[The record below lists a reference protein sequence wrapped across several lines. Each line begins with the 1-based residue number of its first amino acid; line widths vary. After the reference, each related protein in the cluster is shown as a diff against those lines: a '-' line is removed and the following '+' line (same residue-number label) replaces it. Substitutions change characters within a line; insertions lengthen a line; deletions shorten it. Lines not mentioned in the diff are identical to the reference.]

1 MRTRTRETI
10 PSSPNTIADEA
21 QQGCQG
27 QIFKVDR
34 RKFVQAGAAAG
45 LTLGFTP
52 HVLARLN
59 TASAATD
66 AAQAFE
72 PAAYIRIDPS
82 GTTLIL
88 HRSEMGQ
95 GARTSVA
102 MLLAEELELPWE
114 EIRVEQAVGDPRYG
128 NQNTDGS
135 TTVRL
140 NWQPLREAGAAAR
153 IMLTQAAA
161 QAWGVA
167 ADQCRAEAGR
177 ISHPGS
183 GKSAGYGE
191 LAAAAA
197 ALDVPEKP
205 ALKAKEEHKIL
216 GTPRALIDVPDIVR
230 GKARY
235 GIDVVQ
241 PGMLY
246 ASVERC
252 PTIRGTLASFDAK
265 AALAVPGVKKVL
277 ALEGAPQ
284 PFNLNAGVAVVGTNT
299 FATLKGRKALQIEW
313 KNAEGLESSDEFR
326 AKLQQL
332 VDGEGKGFRSEGDF
346 KAAKAA
352 AAKTLSATFHGPH
365 LVHAPM
371 EPLSATAVVTDAGCE
386 IWAPT
391 QDPMTARQR
400 VAETLGL
407 EMDQV
412 TVHVTLLGGGF
423 GRKSKPDFIL
433 EAAKVAKEMPGTPIK
448 LTWTREDEVQHGF
461 YRAQNAQKV
470 EATLDAAGKVTGW
483 RHHTAFPTILSTF
496 MPGATN
502 PSPFELG
509 MGLTN
514 LPYRIPAIQ
523 LESSGIAS
531 DVRIGWL
538 RSVCN
543 TFHAHAVNCFVDE
556 IAETVGTD
564 PVQWRLENLG
574 EARQLDF
581 SERDKPY
588 GQDTGRLAHVIERC
602 AEVSR
607 WGKKKVANGVA
618 RGFAS
623 HFSFLTYVA
632 AALDASLDADGKVKV
647 HEVDLVVDCGTV
659 VNPDT
664 VRAQLEGAV
673 VFALSM
679 ALYGEITVKD
689 GVVQQSNF
697 HDYPML
703 RIGQMPKVN
712 VEIIDS
718 DAPPSGIGE
727 PGVPPIAPALVN
739 AIAKLTGKRIYDLPL
754 SKAGLA

>member
-1 MRTRTRETI
+1 MSAARTPIRNPAGEDATGKGRV
-10 PSSPNTIADEA
+10 
-21 QQGCQG
+21 
-27 QIFKVDR
+27 FKAELDR
-34 RKFVQAGAAAG
+34 RRFVQAGAAAG

-59 TASAATD
+59 TAGTSSAAD
-66 AAQAFE
+66 AAKSFA
-72 PAAYIRIDPS
+72 PAAYIRIDAS
-82 GTTLIL
+82 GTTLIV

-95 GARTSVA
+95 GARTSCA

-114 EIRVEQAVGDPRYG
+114 EIRIEQADGDPKYG

-153 IMLTQAAA
+153 TMLVAAAA
-161 QAWGVA
+161 QGWDVA
-167 ADQCRAEAGR
+167 AGECRAEAGR
-177 ISHPGS
+177 VLHAGS
-183 GKSAGYGE
+183 GRSATYGE
-191 LAAAAA
+191 LAAVAAT
-197 ALDVPEKP
+197 LDVPEKP
-205 ALKAKEEHKIL
+205 MLKDKKDHKIL
-216 GTPRALIDVPDIVR
+216 GTPRALVDVPDIVR
-230 GKARY
+230 GQAVY
-235 GIDVVQ
+235 GIDVVR

-246 ASVERC
+246 ASIERC
-252 PTIRGTLASFDAK
+252 PTIKGTLGSLDPE

-277 ALEGAPQ
+277 PLEGAAQ
-284 PFNLNAGVAVVGTNT
+284 PFNLNAGVAVVAENT
-299 FATLKGRKALQIEW
+299 FAALKGRKALQIEW
-313 KNAEGLESSDEFR
+313 KTGEGLESSGAFR
-326 AKLQQL
+326 DKLQHL
-332 VDGEGKGFRSEGDF
+332 VDGHGKPFRSEGDIA
-346 KAAKAA
+346 AAKAA
-352 AAKTLSATFHGPH
+352 AARTLSASFHGPH

-371 EPLSATAVVTDAGCE
+371 EPLAATAVVTDEGCE
-386 IWAPT
+386 IWAPC

-400 VAETLGL
+400 ARGAL
-407 EMDQV
+407 ELDLAQV

-433 EAAKVAKEMPGTPIK
+433 EAAKIAQQMKGTPIK
-448 LTWTREDEVQHGF
+448 LTWTREDEVRHGF
-461 YRAQNAQKV
+461 YRAQNAQKL
-470 EATLDAAGKVTGW
+470 EATLDESGRLTGW
-483 RHHTAFPTILSTF
+483 RQHTAFPTILSTF
-496 MPGATN
+496 MPGATD
-502 PSPFELG
+502 PSGFELG

-514 LPYRIPAIQ
+514 LPYRIPSIQ

-556 IAETVGTD
+556 IAEAAGKD
-564 PVQWRLENLG
+564 PVQWRLEMLG
-574 EARQLDF
+574 EPRKLEF
-581 SERDKPY
+581 SDRDKPY
-588 GQDTGRLAHVIERC
+588 GLDTGRLSAVIRRC

-607 WGKKKVANGVA
+607 WGEKTLAEGVQ

-632 AALDASLDADGKVKV
+632 ATLDASLDEEGKVKV

-664 VRAQLEGAV
+664 VRAQMEGAV

-679 ALYGEITVKD
+679 AFFGEITVEN
-689 GVVQQSNF
+689 GAVQQSNF

-703 RIGQMPKVN
+703 RIDQMPRVN
-712 VEIIDS
+712 VEILDS
-718 DAPPSGIGE
+718 DAPPSGVGE

-739 AIAKLTGKRIYDLPL
+739 AIAKLTGKRVYDLPL
-754 SKAGLA
+754 TRAGLA